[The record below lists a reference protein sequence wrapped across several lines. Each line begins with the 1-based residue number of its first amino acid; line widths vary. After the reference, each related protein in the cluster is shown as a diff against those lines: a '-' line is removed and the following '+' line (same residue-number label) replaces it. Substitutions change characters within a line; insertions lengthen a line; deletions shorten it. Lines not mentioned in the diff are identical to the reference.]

1 MSIAFAVNPAVLTA
15 YSTQYSSLAPNGGA
29 GWFPEPG
36 RYVCI
41 LKDVQTRPF
50 KKKLKGGR
58 EVQCTGVVVTWQLVE
73 VGEEGEEGTPARS
86 FEDSMF
92 VLYDNPL
99 DISDDDG
106 VRRTLQR
113 DLSRLKG
120 HMNGIFGRET
130 TLADLS
136 RITERCG
143 IAAVE
148 LDAVWESYTKDGV
161 KKGPYRKCYVVA
173 GCE

>member
-15 YSTQYSSLAPNGGA
+15 YSTQYSSLAPNGGN

-36 RYVCI
+36 RYVCV
-41 LKDVQTRPF
+41 LKDVQTRSF
-50 KKKLKGGR
+50 RKRLKSGR
-58 EVQCTGVVVTWQLVE
+58 EVQCTGVVVSWQLVE
-73 VGEEGEEGTPARS
+73 ETEGGAAPRG
-86 FEDSMF
+86 FEDAMF

-106 VRRTLQR
+106 VRRTLER

-120 HMNGIFGRET
+120 HMNGVFGRET
-130 TLADLS
+130 SLADLS

-143 IAAVE
+143 VAAVE

-161 KKGPYRKCYVVA
+161 QKGPYRKCYVVA
-173 GCE
+173 GCG